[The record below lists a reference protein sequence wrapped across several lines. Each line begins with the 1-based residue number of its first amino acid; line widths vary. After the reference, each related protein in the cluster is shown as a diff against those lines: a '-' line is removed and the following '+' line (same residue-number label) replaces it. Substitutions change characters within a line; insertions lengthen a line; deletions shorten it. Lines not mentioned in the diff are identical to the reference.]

1 LIGTVFA
8 ETDTAV
14 TAAVTAVPQIN
25 TAMRSY
31 NKTTRQGITVS
42 LKIFASVIFTAWLA
56 IAATTA
62 AAQTNPPAKIINLRA
77 VAGGGQTLDAAI
89 DGHAGAFLFDSGW
102 GVSSVTPHY
111 AELIGCKPWGKM
123 FGFRA
128 TGERVDAERCNS
140 AVLNLAGVALEMP
153 TLGVIDLMKYMP
165 KSVVTYAGALG
176 LDAFDGRAITI
187 RSRARQLILESP
199 GSLAARVTRAHR
211 VPIRLVRDV
220 QGAALSADIGVPTAS
235 GMIWLELDTGNY
247 GGTMIGRHV
256 AQLVGLDPKA
266 KGGQDLHM
274 QIIPGIT
281 VAGRAR
287 IGDYIMDGN
296 IGEDFLDQWDLT
308 LDLSNG
314 RGWLAPAE

>member
-1 LIGTVFA
+1 
-8 ETDTAV
+8 
-14 TAAVTAVPQIN
+14 
-25 TAMRSY
+25 
-31 NKTTRQGITVS
+31 
-42 LKIFASVIFTAWLA
+42 
-56 IAATTA
+56 
-62 AAQTNPPAKIINLRA
+62 
-77 VAGGGQTLDAAI
+77 
-89 DGHAGAFLFDSGW
+89 
-102 GVSSVTPHY
+102 
-111 AELIGCKPWGKM
+111 LIGCKPWGKM